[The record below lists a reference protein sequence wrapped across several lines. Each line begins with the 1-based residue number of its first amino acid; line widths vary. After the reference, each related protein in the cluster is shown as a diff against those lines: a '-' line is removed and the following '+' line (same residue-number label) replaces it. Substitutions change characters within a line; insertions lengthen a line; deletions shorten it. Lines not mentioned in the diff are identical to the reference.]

1 MLNIVFSVVQFMSK
15 ILAASKILPIPS
27 LTRLLQT
34 RSSEEAQ
41 FSMHFIGSWGLGK
54 PSVLEAREIDRID
67 VAIYFYRLID
77 KSISIS
83 ILAMNYR

>member
-1 MLNIVFSVVQFMSK
+1 MVQFASK

-34 RSSEEAQ
+34 RSTEEAQ
-41 FSMHFIGSWGLGK
+41 FPMYFIGS
-54 PSVLEAREIDRID
+54 EIDRID
-67 VAIYFYRLID
+67 GAINFYRLID